1 METGALMYIKT
12 PGISQSQL
20 YPSYLNSFKHSAGQ
34 VKVRGARSDFTCW
47 PFQQVQVKPASQV

>member
-34 VKVRGARSDFTCW
+34 VKVRGARSDFTC
-47 PFQQVQVKPASQV
+47 